1 MILIALGSNL
11 GDRADYLAQARVA
24 LEGHDIEIS
33 SASSIIE
40 TPALVPEGAPGEWNV
55 PYLNQVVRVR
65 TALNPM
71 ALLMCLKLI
80 EHDLGRQERATW
92 APREIDLDL
101 LAYGDEIIL
110 TERLVL
116 PHPQMDNRAFVL
128 KPLAEIAPHW
138 RHPVLEKTAAEL
150 LAELPR

>member
-11 GDRADYLAQARVA
+11 GDRADYLAQARAA

-33 SASSIIE
+33 SASSMIE
-40 TPALVPEGAPGEWNV
+40 TPALMPENAPPDWNV
-55 PYLNQVVRVR
+55 PYLNQVLRVR
-65 TALNPM
+65 TTLQPM

-80 EHDLGRQERATW
+80 EHDLGRAERAIW

-101 LAYGDEIIL
+101 LAYGEEIII

-116 PHPQMDNRAFVL
+116 PYPQMDSRAFVL
-128 KPLAEIAPHW
+128 KPLMEIAPHW

-150 LAELPR
+150 LAELK